1 MQGNNR
7 LSDTAVKKAKPSEKI
22 YKLCDGDKLYLF
34 VMPSGKKIWRV
45 LWREEGKD
53 KQFTIG
59 EYPAI
64 SLRMAREERTRVKG
78 LVALRLDPNDEKK
91 WKLAQAEHEAV
102 VQSRTFEAV
111 AREWHER
118 KTVNQSE
125 NSRKLKLQRLIKHV
139 FPHIGSILITE
150 LTRPDLVKTLMI
162 VEEGGTSDMPKRVAG
177 IMDAVCRYACDVGYT
192 DKYFSHSL
200 CRSLSRRAIRGHRA
214 AITSPEEVKHLLLD
228 IDNYG
233 GDITT
238 CYALRIMPYVFVRS
252 FELRG
257 ARWDEFDFEKRIWTI
272 PASRMKMRKA
282 HIVPLARQVE
292 VLLHELHQ
300 FTGDS
305 ELLFPSSISKTR
317 CLTDVGLLNALRR
330 LGYPKDKMCIHG
342 FRSMASTLL
351 NELGYRPDVIEAQLA
366 HEEKN
371 AVRAAYNRARYM
383 PERIQMMQEWADWL
397 DALKKKRRLPCTA
410 KVRTFNPKQELA
422 PAVEP
427 APIVSRELRG
437 RKKRVA

>member
-1 MQGNNR
+1 MQGVNR
-7 LSDTAVKKAKPSEKI
+7 LSDNAAKKAKPAEKVF
-22 YKLCDGDKLYLF
+22 KLCDGDKLYLF
-34 VMPSGKKIWRV
+34 VLPSGKKIWRV

-64 SLRMAREERTRVKG
+64 SLKVAREERTRVKG
-78 LVALRLDPNDEKK
+78 LLAQGLDPNDEKK
-91 WKLAQAEHEAV
+91 WKLEQAAHEAA

-111 AREWHER
+111 AREWHDR
-118 KTVNQSE
+118 KTMSQSE
-125 NSRKLKLQRLIKHV
+125 NSRKLKIQRLTKHV
-139 FPHIGSILITE
+139 FPHIGPILITE
-150 LTRPDLVKTLMI
+150 LTRPDLVKTLMA
-162 VEEGGTSDMPKRVAG
+162 VEESGTSDMPKRVAG
-177 IMDAVCRYACDVGYT
+177 IIDAVCRYACDVGYT

-200 CRSLSRRAIRGHRA
+200 CRSLSRRSVKGHRA
-214 AITSPEEVKHLLLD
+214 AITAPEEVRHLLIA

-257 ARWDEFDFEKRIWTI
+257 ARWEEFDFEKHLWII

-282 HIVPLARQVE
+282 HTVPLSSQVE
-292 VLLHELHQ
+292 TLLCELRR

-305 ELLFPSSISKTR
+305 DLLFPSHMSKTR

-330 LGYPKDKMCIHG
+330 MGYAKDKMCIHG
-342 FRSMASTLL
+342 FRAMASTLL

-371 AVRAAYNRARYM
+371 AVRAAYNRARYL

-397 DALKKKRRLPCTA
+397 DALKNKRRLPSTA
-410 KVRTFNPKQELA
+410 KVRTFNHKQELA